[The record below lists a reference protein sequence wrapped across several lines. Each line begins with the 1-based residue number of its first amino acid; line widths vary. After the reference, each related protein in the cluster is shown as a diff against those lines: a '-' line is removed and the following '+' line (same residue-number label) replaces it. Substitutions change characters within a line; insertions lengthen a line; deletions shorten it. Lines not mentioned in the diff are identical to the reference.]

1 MTRDSFINELASSS
15 IRQRLLEKDYL
26 SLLQAYE
33 LADSLDHAISIS
45 RTASLS
51 ATTAD
56 VALESAEEEALSSN
70 FTSAATIRKR
80 SCLYCGGKPHSRRSQ
95 CPARNSNCYAC
106 GKRDHYSRVC
116 RSVTPRKS
124 TDGPNRSKIA
134 ATTRS
139 RSLLASAP
147 SGLAIVKGSLE
158 GNPVHV
164 LIDSGASENF
174 VDTDIVRKLG
184 LPLAGRATS
193 IGMVSSGVSM
203 QTLGRV
209 SGVLSLMDR
218 QYPNASFHV
227 MPKLLT

>member
-1 MTRDSFINELASSS
+1 MAPTGP
-15 IRQRLLEKDYL
+15 KW
-26 SLLQAYE
+26 LQ
-33 LADSLDHAISIS
+33 LPGLDHCW
-45 RTASLS
+45 L
-51 ATTAD
+51 
-56 VALESAEEEALSSN
+56 
-70 FTSAATIRKR
+70 
-80 SCLYCGGKPHSRRSQ
+80 
-95 CPARNSNCYAC
+95 
-106 GKRDHYSRVC
+106 
-116 RSVTPRKS
+116 
-124 TDGPNRSKIA
+124 
-134 ATTRS
+134 
-139 RSLLASAP
+139 AP
-147 SGLAIVKGSLE
+147 SGLESAVVKGSLE
-158 GNPVHV
+158 GDPVHV